1 MPHDS
6 LCYTSPLIAF
16 PRKFDSHTLLAF
28 IPPSS
33 QTAYLA
39 LRVFNIETSRIAD
52 VGSNPIV
59 ASMRLRLWRDNISR
73 TFAGSPLKQPV
84 SILLAH
90 FFSDLDARTQGKGEI
105 TDHAASNS
113 SLLGGTFNAQHQ
125 TQEGVTLPLHVMA
138 KAGVRDKDV
147 LKKGAEV
154 EGLRDAVYEVVT
166 RVGDYLV
173 TALQMLQNVYAGEDV
188 GYDDEHEGDE
198 EH

>member
-1 MPHDS
+1 
-6 LCYTSPLIAF
+6 
-16 PRKFDSHTLLAF
+16 
-28 IPPSS
+28 
-33 QTAYLA
+33 
-39 LRVFNIETSRIAD
+39 
-52 VGSNPIV
+52 
-59 ASMRLRLWRDNISR
+59 
-73 TFAGSPLKQPV
+73 
-84 SILLAH
+84 
-90 FFSDLDARTQGKGEI
+90 
-105 TDHAASNS
+105 
-113 SLLGGTFNAQHQ
+113 
-125 TQEGVTLPLHVMA
+125 MA